1 MMTMTYNKNE
11 TFEQLYK
18 KLQAISELLKTD
30 DISLDEA
37 IKKYDEGNELIKRM
51 QEILDE
57 ARAKIESASEDK

>member
-1 MMTMTYNKNE
+1 MMTMTNNKNE
-11 TFEQLYK
+11 TFEELYK

-30 DISLDEA
+30 DISLDDA

>member
-11 TFEQLYK
+11 TFEELYK

-37 IKKYDEGNELIKRM
+37 IKKYDEGNELIKKM

-57 ARAKIESASEDK
+57 ARAKIERASEDK

>member
-1 MMTMTYNKNE
+1 MTYNKNE
-11 TFEQLYK
+11 TFEELYK

-51 QEILDE
+51 QEILDK

>member
-1 MMTMTYNKNE
+1 MTYNKNE
-11 TFEQLYK
+11 TFEELYI

-30 DISLDEA
+30 NISLDEA

-57 ARAKIESASEDK
+57 ARAKIERASEDK

>member
-1 MMTMTYNKNE
+1 MTYNKNE